1 MKSVILLGSS
11 RKHGHS
17 HQIAEELS
25 RYLKADSLD
34 LLDFNIGHYDYTF
47 RNQEDDF
54 ISLLRDITDRY
65 QRIIFITP
73 VYWYT
78 MSGLM
83 KVFFDRITDGLKIA
97 PELGEAMKG
106 MHMAAIAVGSDPD
119 PIEGFFVPFR
129 LTAPYMEMK
138 YDGDTFVWMEEGMAI
153 SAECTRRLREF
164 AASLQKSPKSILP
177 SNDQP

>member
-25 RYLKADSLD
+25 RHFEADILN
-34 LLDFNIGHYDYTF
+34 LLDFDIGHYDYEF
-47 RNQEDDF
+47 RNQRDDF
-54 ISLLRDITDRY
+54 IPLMRNISTTY

-83 KVFFDRITDGLKIA
+83 KVFFDRLTDGLKIA

-106 MHMAAIAVGSDPD
+106 MHMAAIGVGSDSD
-119 PIEGFFVPFR
+119 PIEGFFIPFR
-129 LTAPYMEMK
+129 LTAPYMEME
-138 YDGDTFVWMEEGMAI
+138 YDGDTYVWMEEGEPV
-153 SAECTRRLREF
+153 SEEVSRRITSF
-164 AASLQKSPKSILP
+164 ATTLQNFP
-177 SNDQP
+177 